1 MALEQH
7 ILRIEEK
14 LQQLLKKLQQVQSE
28 NVSLKEMLQ
37 IRDNELIMKQQQ
49 LDELDNKL
57 HLARIAGAAQGTPG
71 DKEDDEEFKKEM
83 RNKIN
88 EYIREIDRCI
98 ALLNI

>member
-14 LQQLLKKLQQVQSE
+14 LQQLLKKLQQLQSE
-28 NVSLKEMLQ
+28 NVSLKETLQ
-37 IRDNELIMKQQQ
+37 IKDNELIMKQQQ
-49 LDELDNKL
+49 IDELDNKL
-57 HLARIAGAAQGTPG
+57 HLARIAVAAQGTPG
-71 DKEDDEEFKKEM
+71 YKEDDEEFKKEM

>member
-1 MALEQH
+1 LALEQH

-28 NVSLKEMLQ
+28 NVSLKEQLQ
-37 IRDNELIMKQQQ
+37 FRDNELIMKQQQ
-49 LDELDNKL
+49 LEELENKL
-57 HLARIAGAAQGTPG
+57 QLSRIAGHAQGAPATS
-71 DKEDDEEFKKEM
+71 EDDEEFKKEM